1 MVHSLGSILRAM
13 RESAG
18 LARCDLAHKCGL
30 SESVIR
36 CIEEDTRRLTFKA
49 ILTFR
54 ALPELAG
61 IVQAWMNAE
70 LLSPRILQALH
81 EREIS
86 QDGLRPPR
94 PRGFERLAPER
105 RREIARVG
113 GVAAHQYGRAH
124 KYTPQEASAAGKIG
138 GRTVSADREH
148 MRRIGRIG
156 GLKRQERQKSTLER
170 EILAQLASGA
180 VFVCLASSDATY
192 LYGPCREGQSL
203 ERTPR
208 RTLRTIQ
215 SLYSQRL
222 IRNGMPSLPWV
233 ASGYQQ
239 LFLKRRS

>member
-1 MVHSLGSILRAM
+1 MVHSIGSILRVM

-18 LARCDLAHKCGL
+18 LARCDLAHKSGL

-36 CIEEDTRRLTFKA
+36 CIEEDPRRPTLRMIST
-49 ILTFR
+49 LGT
-54 ALPELAG
+54 LPELPG

-70 LLSPRILQALH
+70 LLSPRIVQALH
-81 EREIS
+81 KREDS
-86 QDGLRPPR
+86 QDGLGPP
-94 PRGFERLAPER
+94 PRGFERLSPER

-113 GVAAHQYGRAH
+113 GVAAHQHGKAH
-124 KYTPQEASAAGKIG
+124 QYTTQEASEAGKIG

-170 EILAQLASGA
+170 EILEQLASGA
-180 VFVCLASSDATY
+180 VFVCLATSDATY

-203 ERTPR
+203 EQTPR

-222 IRNGMPSLPWV
+222 IRNGMPSIPWIE
-233 ASGYQQ
+233 SGYQQ
-239 LFLKRRS
+239 LFLKVRS

>member
-1 MVHSLGSILRAM
+1 MHSLGSILRAM

-18 LARCDLAHKCGL
+18 LARCDLAYKSGL

-36 CIEEDTRRLTFKA
+36 CIEEDTRRPTFKM
-49 ILTFR
+49 ISTLRT
-54 ALPELAG
+54 LPELPG

-70 LLSPRILQALH
+70 LLSPRILRALH
-81 EREIS
+81 KREDS
-86 QDGLRPPR
+86 QDGLRPA
-94 PRGFERLAPER
+94 PRGFERLSPER

-113 GVAAHQYGRAH
+113 GVTAHQYGKAH
-124 KYTPQEASAAGKIG
+124 QYTTQEASAAGKIG

-170 EILAQLASGA
+170 EILEQLAGGA

-192 LYGPCREGQSL
+192 LYGPCREGVSL
-203 ERTPR
+203 EQTPR
-208 RTLRTIQ
+208 RNLRTIQ

-222 IRNGMPSLPWV
+222 IRNGIPSLSWID
-233 ASGYQQ
+233 SGYQQ